1 MLALSLALAATGHPA
16 ARQESAP
23 RFMAGVEL
31 VSLPVTVED
40 KAGRI
45 VTGLTRDDFSIFEE
59 GVRQEIAVFSNEPQP
74 IAIAVLI
81 DFSRSMQGERHQAAV
96 AAVTTLGRR
105 LDPHD
110 RWRLF
115 PFADRAMATGPWG
128 PAAPQD
134 VQALLNLGAGGGT
147 RLFNSVVAVQ
157 EALVDAP
164 HRKRAI
170 LIVSDGNDV
179 ATQSGDV
186 GEPLSVAH
194 LDDSERR
201 AVAALRAGES
211 LVYALGMDWPY
222 RASPGRRTGPS
233 QRVNRKALRALTD
246 PTGGKVWVARTG
258 AELVAAADQLLDEL
272 RQQYTLGYSPTRAA
286 DGKFRRVRVTIAN
299 DQYRVRFRQGYI
311 AAKP

>member
-40 KAGRI
+40 EAGRI

-74 IAIAVLI
+74 IALAILI
-81 DFSRSMQGERHQAAV
+81 DFSRSMQGERRQAAV
-96 AAVTTLGRR
+96 AAAATVGRR
-105 LDPHD
+105 LELDD
-110 RWRLF
+110 RWTLF
-115 PFADRAMATGPWG
+115 PFADRPVATGPWR
-128 PAAPQD
+128 PATPED
-134 VQALLNLGAGGGT
+134 VQKLLNVEAAGGT
-147 RLFNSVVAVQ
+147 RLFNSVVTVQ
-157 EALVDAP
+157 KALDDAP

-170 LIVSDGNDV
+170 LIVSDGNDI
-179 ATQSGDV
+179 ATQSGEAGDPGDTV
-186 GEPLSVAH
+186 H

-201 AVAALRAGES
+201 AVSALRAGES

-222 RASPGRRTGPS
+222 RAGRRTGPS
-233 QRVNRKALRALTD
+233 QRVNRKALRAMTD

-258 AELVAAADQLLDEL
+258 AELVAAAEQLVDEL
-272 RQQYTLGYSPTRAA
+272 RQQYTLGYSPTRAP
-286 DGKFRRVRVTIAN
+286 DGKFRRVRVTVAN

-311 AAKP
+311 SAKP